1 MWAQFECDLVRV
13 LPRAAAAVLA
23 AAALLLS
30 RAASRGFAHDG
41 ASRGFAHDGASRGF
55 AHDGA
60 SRGFATPVPLR
71 RRAGRRCVC
80 VVALRIGIVPVAW
93 GQQPAVAA
101 ARTDRRHRLHLELTN
116 SLRRRANG
124 IQGHQR
130 GGARGGGVA
139 GTLEPRVPTELGG
152 RRACGRVTREAHGH
166 EGEQRG

>member
-55 AHDGA
+55 A
-60 SRGFATPVPLR
+60 TPVPVL

-139 GTLEPRVPTELGG
+139 GTLEPRVPTGV
-152 RRACGRVTREAHGH
+152 RPGH
-166 EGEQRG
+166 A